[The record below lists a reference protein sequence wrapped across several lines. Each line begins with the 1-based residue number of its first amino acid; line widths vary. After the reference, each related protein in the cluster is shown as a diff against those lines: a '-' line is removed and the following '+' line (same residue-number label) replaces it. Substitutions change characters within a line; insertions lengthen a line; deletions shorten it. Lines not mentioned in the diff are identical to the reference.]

1 MAGSRGRSANTVRV
15 YLEDLQS
22 FQQFLEEK
30 KLPPEKLD
38 RQSLRAYLSWLS
50 MGDNGRHAYARVS
63 VARKLVV
70 LRSFYK
76 FLAGEGVIDKN
87 PVPKGRALRMK
98 VEKRLPVFLD
108 VSEVQRV
115 ISTPD
120 TDKELGLRDLAL
132 LELLYS
138 SGVRLSELAAMDVNE
153 VDLAAREI
161 KVRGKGSKERVVLIG
176 QPAAHA
182 LERYIKDA
190 RPSLEQRPIPAL
202 FLNRYGARLSRRS
215 IEKIVADAAAQAAVR
230 PGVHTHTLRHTFATH
245 LLEGGADLRVV
256 QSLLGHAS
264 PATTQIYTHVTKTQ
278 AKEVYMTTHPRATPR
293 PDSDKP

>member
-1 MAGSRGRSANTVRV
+1 MD
-15 YLEDLQS
+15 DLRS
-22 FQQFLEEK
+22 FQQFLEQE

-38 RQSLRAYLSWLS
+38 RQSLRRYLAWLS
-50 MGDNGRHAYARVS
+50 RGENGRHAYARIS

-76 FLAGEGVIDKN
+76 FLAQEGVVEKN

-98 VEKRLPVFLD
+98 IEKRLPVFLD
-108 VSEVQRV
+108 VPEVQRV

-120 TDKELGLRDLAL
+120 AGKELGLRDLAL

-138 SGVRLSELAAMDVNE
+138 SGVRLSELADMDVK
-153 VDLAAREI
+153 DLDFGAREI

-176 QPAAHA
+176 QPAAQA
-182 LERYIKDA
+182 LERYIKAA
-190 RPSLEQRPIPAL
+190 RPSLEQRPTPAL

-215 IEKIVADAAAQAAVR
+215 IEKIVSRAAAQAAVR

-278 AKEVYMTTHPRATPR
+278 AKEVYMSTHPRAALQ